1 MLRKQILSLVILAVA
16 SAGLTTLSAGSI
28 ALTSAADIAAAA
40 AATGVAEARVRNGR
54 TGFEAALYNAGTK
67 VLDRNFPGG
76 SSAGGALISGDW
88 RKFEVTYTVATGVL
102 TLKVDANDD
111 GSFGLAG
118 STSETLTYDFGT
130 DGYSFQYINLYYR
143 GTANKD
149 AKIKDLVVDG
159 SSQGPYDSLGVNY
172 TNAYFGRQGGGF
184 FGDLSITGEFD
195 FTGSQSDEVPSFG
208 FVFRNKGVPTPTP
221 DAGSTLVLL
230 SSALATALLWRRQSR

>member
-1 MLRKQILSLVILAVA
+1 MLRKQIVSLVTLAVA

-54 TGFEAALYNAGTK
+54 TGFEAALYSAGTK
-67 VLDRNFPGG
+67 VVDRNFPGG
-76 SSAGGALISGDW
+76 SPAGGALISGDW

-111 GSFGLAG
+111 GSFGLVG

-130 DGYSFQYINLYYR
+130 DGFGFEYINLYYR
-143 GTANKD
+143 GTTGKD
-149 AKIKDLVVDG
+149 AQIKDLVIDG
-159 SSQGPYDSLGVNY
+159 SSQGPYDSAGVNY
-172 TNAYFGRQGGGF
+172 TNAYFGRQGGGI

-195 FTGSQSDEVPSFG
+195 FTGSHSDEVPSFG
-208 FVFRNKGVPTPTP
+208 FVFRNQGSPTPTP
-221 DAGSTLVLL
+221 DAGSTLVLMG
-230 SSALATALLWRRQSR
+230 SALATVLLWRRQSR